1 MPKRKRLVKITL
13 KRGRKKKQDDDAFDD
28 SVLPDFSTAQSLAG
42 FIEGATDI
50 LGDVDTTT
58 ALENLSYT
66 NKKYNAEK
74 TRVINRFYKIVS
86 FHPSLT
92 TLTESVTD
100 PEQENGERITR
111 FVLLCRG
118 VRTKP
123 KKRIVNTC
131 MMLVAQNLRKKDA
144 SSELNWSDFWVDKK
158 NLRRNMRTP
167 ATSQTSHHCFT
178 ASYLNISTTREF
190 CSRWHMTSIL

>member
-1 MPKRKRLVKITL
+1 MVKRKRLAKL
-13 KRGRKKKQDDDAFDD
+13 NPNAKKKSKQDDDAFDD

-74 TRVINRFYKIVS
+74 THVINRFYKIIS
-86 FHPSLT
+86 LHPSLT
-92 TLTESVTD
+92 ALTESVTD
-100 PEQENGERITR
+100 PEQVNGERITR

-123 KKRIVNTC
+123 KKGIFNTS
-131 MMLVAQNLRKKDA
+131 MILVAQNLRKKDV
-144 SSELNWSDFWVDKK
+144 SNELN
-158 NLRRNMRTP
+158 
-167 ATSQTSHHCFT
+167 
-178 ASYLNISTTREF
+178 
-190 CSRWHMTSIL
+190 